1 MIENNLLYRAKMK
14 KYITGAFLLVG
25 VFLISCSEKQQETET
40 RQPNILFIA
49 VDDLRPEL
57 NFYGE
62 GHIHSPH
69 LDRLASQSLV
79 FDRAY
84 CNVPVCGA
92 SRASLLTGA
101 RPTRHRY
108 LDFKTL
114 KDADYP
120 EAESLPMR
128 FKNNGYTTISN
139 GKVYHHA
146 KDDSLAWDE
155 QWQPSGKYTYA
166 TDAYREIRASTYRG
180 MPMEN
185 ADVPDSAYR
194 DGKLALKAIR
204 DLNKLKEG
212 NKPFFL
218 ALGFYKPHLPFTAPK
233 KYWDAYRREDIALPE
248 NYRQPET
255 TPRKAYHNFGELR
268 NYETIPKEGDL
279 PEAQAKELIHGYYAC
294 VSYTDAQIG
303 LVLDELERL
312 GLAENTI
319 VVLWGDH
326 GWNLGDH
333 KLWCKH
339 ANFNS
344 SLRVPML
351 VKVPGKTN
359 GQHTHF
365 ITETIDLYPSL
376 CELAGIEKPA
386 HLEGD
391 SFVSLIETGKRE
403 KDHAVVKFHDGVT
416 LISGSFQYTEWTDDR
431 GVAYERMLF
440 DQASDPLQLDN
451 LAEKE
456 AYQTKVAELSRELRE
471 RWGSDFLTKR
481 DQP

>member
-1 MIENNLLYRAKMK
+1 MEKYFIRTLL
-14 KYITGAFLLVG
+14 ILLCG
-25 VFLISCSEKQQETET
+25 HILFSCSERQQERELK
-40 RQPNILFIA
+40 QPNVLFIA

-57 NFYGE
+57 NFYGANA
-62 GHIHSPH
+62 IQSPY
-69 LDRLASQSLV
+69 LDKLAAQSLV
-79 FDRAY
+79 FNRAY

-101 RPTRHRY
+101 RPTRYRY
-108 LDFKTL
+108 IDFKTL
-114 KDADYP
+114 KDADNP
-120 EAESLPMR
+120 DDISLPML

-155 QWQPSGKYTYA
+155 IWLPSGKYTYA
-166 TDAYREIRASTYRG
+166 TEAYRKIRENTYRG

-204 DLNKLKEG
+204 DLKKLKAG
-212 NKPFFL
+212 DKPFFL

-233 KYWDAYRREDIALPE
+233 KYWDRYDREEISLPE
-248 NYRQPET
+248 NYLQPET
-255 TPRKAYHNFGELR
+255 TPRKAYHNYGELR
-268 NYETIPKEGDL
+268 NYETIPKEGHL
-279 PEAQAKELIHGYYAC
+279 EQGLAKELIHGYYAC

-303 LVLDELERL
+303 SVLDELDRL

-333 KLWCKH
+333 MLWCKH

-344 SLRVPML
+344 SLQVPMTI
-351 VKVPGKTN
+351 KVPGKTK
-359 GQHTHF
+359 GQHTDF
-365 ITETIDLYPSL
+365 ITETIDIYPSL
-376 CELAGIEKPA
+376 CDLAGIEKPD

-391 SFVSLIETGKRE
+391 SFISLIENGERE
-403 KDHAVVKFHDGVT
+403 KDHAVSKFHDGVT
-416 LISGSFQYTEWTDDR
+416 LIKGSLHYTEWTDDQ
-431 GVAYERMLF
+431 GIAYERMLF
-440 DQASDPLQLDN
+440 DHHTDPLELDN

-456 AYQTKVAELSRELRE
+456 EYQFIVDQLSRELRE
-471 RWGSDFLTKR
+471 KWGDDFLTKKGML
-481 DQP
+481 

>member
-1 MIENNLLYRAKMK
+1 MR
-14 KYITGAFLLVG
+14 KYNTSTLFLFVGAFLL
-25 VFLISCSEKQQETET
+25 SCSEKQQESEI
-40 RQPNILFIA
+40 RRPNILFIA

-62 GHIHSPH
+62 GHIQSPN
-69 LDRLASQSLV
+69 LDRLASQSLI

-128 FKNNGYTTISN
+128 FKNNGYTTVSN
-139 GKVYHHA
+139 GKVYHHS

-155 QWQPSGKYTYA
+155 QWQPSSNFMYA
-166 TDAYREIRASTYRG
+166 TEELQQIRANSYRG
-180 MPMEN
+180 MPMEK
-185 ADVPDSAYR
+185 ADVPDSAYQ

-204 DLNKLKEG
+204 DLRRLKEG
-212 NKPFFL
+212 KAPFFM
-218 ALGFYKPHLPFTAPK
+218 AVGFYKPHLPFAAPK
-233 KYWDAYRREDIALPE
+233 KYWDTYRQEDIELPE

-376 CELAGIEKPA
+376 CELAGIDKPA
-386 HLEGD
+386 HLEGE
-391 SFVSLIETGKRE
+391 SFVSLMETGKRE
-403 KDHAVVKFHDGVT
+403 KDHAVVKYHDGVT
-416 LISGSFQYTEWTDDR
+416 LITDSFQYTEWTDDR
-431 GVAYERMLF
+431 GIAYERMLF
-440 DQASDPLQLDN
+440 DQASDPMQLDN

-456 AYQTKVAELSRELRE
+456 GYQTKVAELSRELRE
-471 RWGSDFLTKR
+471 RWGSDFLTKTEK
-481 DQP
+481 P